1 MFILAALCYLDGNG
15 GPSTLAGN
23 KMALDRNE
31 TKERVLGIA
40 ERLLN
45 EGGAA
50 KLQARTIASEAG
62 IAVGSIY
69 NLFGDLTGILRA
81 VNTRLLERLDTVG
94 NQVLGDLERQG
105 VTDPVRL
112 LLALAGIY
120 QRFVVENPGSWQ
132 SLLATGLAGEPSDE
146 TRAYEERLSSS
157 FLLIADILEK
167 SGLITD
173 PRLRGTAAHALWSSV
188 HGIVTV
194 GYATDAIEGRR
205 GDVSEQI
212 TLLVTTFVAGL
223 RQRV

>member
-1 MFILAALCYLDGNG
+1 
-15 GPSTLAGN
+15 
-23 KMALDRNE
+23 MALDRDE
-31 TKERVLGIA
+31 TMERVLGIA

-45 EGGAA
+45 QGGAA

-62 IAVGSIY
+62 IAIGSIY
-69 NLFGDLTGILRA
+69 NLFGDLNGILRA
-81 VNTRLLERLDTVG
+81 VNTRLLEKLEAAG
-94 NQVLGDLERQG
+94 QQVLGDLERKG

-112 LLALAGIY
+112 LLALAGVY
-120 QRFVVENPGSWQ
+120 QRFVGDNPGSWQ
-132 SLLATGLAGEPSDE
+132 SLLATGLAGPPSDYSK
-146 TRAYEERLSSS
+146 AYEERLSST

-173 PRLRGTAAHALWSSV
+173 PRRRGTAAHALWSSV

-194 GYATDAIEGRR
+194 GYATEDIEGRR

-223 RQRV
+223 RQQTSA

>member
-1 MFILAALCYLDGNG
+1 
-15 GPSTLAGN
+15 
-23 KMALDRNE
+23 MALDRNE
-31 TKERVLGIA
+31 TKEKVLGIA

-45 EGGAA
+45 EGGTG

-69 NLFGDLTGILRA
+69 NLFGDMTGILRA
-81 VNTRLLERLDTVG
+81 VNTRLLEKLDTAG
-94 NQVLGDLERQG
+94 KQVLGDLERQG
-105 VTDPVRL
+105 VIDPVRL
-112 LLALAGIY
+112 LLALAGVY
-120 QRFVVENPGSWQ
+120 QRFVDENPGSWQ

-146 TRAYEERLSSS
+146 TKAYEERLTSS

-167 SGLITD
+167 CGLITD
-173 PRLRGTAAHALWSSV
+173 PRRRGTAAHALWSSV

-205 GDVSEQI
+205 GDVSEQV

-223 RQRV
+223 RQQASA

>member
-1 MFILAALCYLDGNG
+1 
-15 GPSTLAGN
+15 
-23 KMALDRNE
+23 MALVRNE

-69 NLFGDLTGILRA
+69 NLFGDMTAILRA
-81 VNTRLLERLDTVG
+81 VNTRLLERLDTAG
-94 NQVLGDLERQG
+94 KQVLGDLERQG
-105 VTDPVRL
+105 ATDPVRL
-112 LLALAGIY
+112 LLALAGVY
-120 QRFVVENPGSWQ
+120 QRFVGDNPGSWQ
-132 SLLATGLAGEPSDE
+132 SLLATGLAGPPSED

-157 FLLIADILEK
+157 FMLIADILER

-173 PRLRGTAAHALWSSV
+173 PRRRGTAAHALWSSV

-194 GYATDAIEGRR
+194 GYATEDIEGRR
-205 GDVSEQI
+205 GDVSEQV

-223 RQRV
+223 RQQTSG